1 MEACPSRAADS
12 ESHRRP
18 PSFHPSPGRPPAGQ
32 PPGLQ
37 QGLQQGLPQ
46 GLQQGLQQGLWNRW
60 RPGSPPE
67 HSLEQGVSCV
77 NILSKQPF
85 GLRAL
90 RKMINI
96 ISLTSSKFGVY
107 KAILARTSCRLV
119 GPDGNTALTFNID
132 TANEQH
138 GCAGLS
144 HFSGVL

>member
-1 MEACPSRAADS
+1 MEACPSRAANS
-12 ESHRRP
+12 ESHHRP

-37 QGLQQGLPQ
+37 QGLQQGLRNP
-46 GLQQGLQQGLWNRW
+46 R

-67 HSLEQGVSCV
+67 HSLEQGVSCI

-119 GPDGNTALTFNID
+119 GPDGNTFNID
-132 TANEQH
+132 TADEQH

>member
-32 PPGLQ
+32 PPSLQ
-37 QGLQQGLPQ
+37 QGLQQGLP
-46 GLQQGLQQGLWNRW
+46 QGLWNRW

-96 ISLTSSKFGVY
+96 ISLTSSKFRVY

-132 TANEQH
+132 TADEQH

>member
-18 PSFHPSPGRPPAGQ
+18 PSVHPSPGRPPAGQ

-37 QGLQQGLPQ
+37 QGLQQGLP
-46 GLQQGLQQGLWNRW
+46 QGLWNRW

-119 GPDGNTALTFNID
+119 GPDGNTALTFNSD
-132 TANEQH
+132 TAAEQH